1 MTPTAVNGRIGT
13 APLSSLGHFKE
24 PDSLQKIGYF
34 ALLAYVFV
42 YLSRI
47 LEVSGLGSLKI
58 TLLLNVVWFAM
69 AVITGGVFSFFST
82 RSGALFTAFSLWAV
96 VSLPFSVW
104 RGGSVET
111 VTAVFR
117 SLSLMGAIV
126 ALTVTG
132 KWALRM
138 IYGIGIGMGAA
149 SIAAVFKG
157 KTSSLGRLA
166 MDGGTLSDPNTLCV
180 AVLMG
185 MPMLWLMSRNARS
198 KLGKLLP
205 LCFVPV
211 ILYVAYRTGSR
222 AGMLALLVMLVLY
235 FIRASGFKKMQMIA
249 LAVVGV
255 AVLASSS
262 DRLLKRLALI
272 PGISSE
278 EAPADDDAIA
288 AEGSTEG
295 RTFLLLK
302 SLEFTIYHPLLGVGP
317 GAFQMAEQA
326 DAIANNR
333 RPNFHVTH
341 NSYTEVSSECGI
353 PALLLY
359 VGAIFSALGATS
371 RVSKMAVRP
380 GDKDAEDIRQGG
392 LYLQLS
398 LVTLMVGMFFLSMA
412 YTGLIFIIC
421 GLAMALERA
430 AKAEYMTPAT
440 RSSQNT
446 LPLSAPP
453 QIPALSRIR

>member
-1 MTPTAVNGRIGT
+1 
-13 APLSSLGHFKE
+13 
-24 PDSLQKIGYF
+24 
-34 ALLAYVFV
+34 
-42 YLSRI
+42 
-47 LEVSGLGSLKI
+47 
-58 TLLLNVVWFAM
+58 
-69 AVITGGVFSFFST
+69 
-82 RSGALFTAFSLWAV
+82 
-96 VSLPFSVW
+96 
-104 RGGSVET
+104 
-111 VTAVFR
+111 
-117 SLSLMGAIV
+117 
-126 ALTVTG
+126 
-132 KWALRM
+132 
-138 IYGIGIGMGAA
+138 
-149 SIAAVFKG
+149 
-157 KTSSLGRLA
+157 
-166 MDGGTLSDPNTLCV
+166 
-180 AVLMG
+180 MG

-359 VGAIFSALGATS
+359 VGAIFSALGATT